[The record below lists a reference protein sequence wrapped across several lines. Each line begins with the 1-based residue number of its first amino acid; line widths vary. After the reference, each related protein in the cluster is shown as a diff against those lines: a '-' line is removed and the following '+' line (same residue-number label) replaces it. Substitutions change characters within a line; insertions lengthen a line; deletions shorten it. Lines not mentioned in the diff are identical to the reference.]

1 MSVWEFVTYIIFL
14 QARLGSTSRSTAP
27 GRQTYQYLDIF
38 FSKCSNFWSI
48 RLSWLLFLS
57 LQKNPLHQPYFCTW
71 APVSKLLC
79 WLDKYTKRFH
89 RKAVI
94 FYLSVPLTQVEDVK
108 LEFLLELDLD
118 VTNDEERHREVDV
131 DPPVIPPD
139 LVDLRQ
145 VWSNAGL
152 LNLELKQEG
161 FMKNNS
167 NPKRIRIFA
176 VHVNNPK

>member
-1 MSVWEFVTYIIFL
+1 MLAGWTGNTGRTTNCRERIWYIL
-14 QARLGSTSRSTAP
+14 
-27 GRQTYQYLDIF
+27 
-38 FSKCSNFWSI
+38 
-48 RLSWLLFLS
+48 
-57 LQKNPLHQPYFCTW
+57 
-71 APVSKLLC
+71 
-79 WLDKYTKRFH
+79 
-89 RKAVI
+89 
-94 FYLSVPLTQVEDVK
+94 VPLAEVKDVK

-161 FMKNNS
+161 LILIPNES
-167 NPKRIRIFA
+167 GSL
-176 VHVNNPK
+176 